1 MYALSVQFCGGSAAI
16 PVKIKLDG
24 AEIAPSVCVRLC

>member
-1 MYALSVQFCGGSAAI
+1 MPFRLSFAAAPAAI